1 MSVLCKYPVFAVAGL
16 LGLCGSAFAAPAI
29 SPADHD
35 ALQDQQ
41 KALLEQAKQQ
51 RLSLENSTTLTIP
64 NVTAST
70 EKDAVCFP
78 IQRLV
83 FHGADALSTA
93 ERNTIQ
99 QRYQNRCLDLAT
111 IHNAVK
117 ETTNAYLTRGFITSQ
132 AYLQEQDLS
141 GGTLIISVSEG
152 KIEAIRMEGE
162 TPLAIRMAFP
172 GLEGHRLNL
181 RDIEQGMEQLN
192 RLPSQQVAIDIQP
205 GKHAGSSIVYLRRTT
220 QSHPVTLSL
229 STDNSGQK
237 STGREQLS
245 TSLTI
250 DNPLR
255 LADRWWLTAS
265 RDSAFGHSYGSK
277 ALSGGMSLPYGYW
290 TLGYQYAWND
300 FFQPLPIG
308 DSAYRY
314 EGQSNTHR
322 LSLNRTLYRDGK
334 QKLAID
340 SALSRRRTE
349 NRMAN
354 QRLDVSS
361 PTVSSASIGL
371 SYSTT
376 LAGGYFTL
384 NPTLSHGLRSWGATD
399 DTGSNSGL
407 PRSEFRKFGIS
418 SSYFYPLTPS
428 LYFLTSLYGQTT
440 PDNLY
445 TSERISLGGEYS
457 VRGFKEQTLTGNR
470 GFYWRNELNWQ
481 VATLPLLG
489 DIAVTT
495 ALDSGWVAGKTGQ
508 VDGGNMT
515 GASVGLSASSRW
527 LSQSVSF
534 GVPLHYPGKL
544 HPDNAVVYWQVT
556 LPVTTFFN

>member
-1 MSVLCKYPVFAVAGL
+1 MCKTLSFISL
-16 LGLCGSAFAAPAI
+16 IFLSLSSSIFAATVI
-29 SPADHD
+29 SPTDRD
-35 ALQDQQ
+35 ALELQQ
-41 KALLEQAKQQ
+41 KSLLEQAKQQ

-64 NVTAST
+64 TVTAPT
-70 EKDAVCFP
+70 AKDAVCFP
-78 IQRLV
+78 IQKIA
-83 FHGADALSTA
+83 FHNADALSTKDRA
-93 ERNTIQ
+93 AIQ
-99 QRYQNRCLDLAT
+99 QRYQSRCLDLAT
-111 IHNAVK
+111 IHNVVR
-117 ETTNAYLTRGFITSQ
+117 ETTNTYLNRGFVTSQ

-141 GGTLIISVSEG
+141 SGTLIISVSEG

-162 TPLAIRMAFP
+162 TPLAIKMAFP
-172 GLEGHRLNL
+172 GLEGRILNL

-192 RLPSQQVAIDIQP
+192 RLPSRQVTIDIQP
-205 GKHAGSSIVYLRRTT
+205 GKQTGSSIVYLKRTT
-220 QSHPVTLSL
+220 HSRSVTLSL

-245 TSLTI
+245 THLTL

-265 RDSAFGHSYGSK
+265 RDSAFSHSYGSK

-300 FFQPLPIG
+300 FFQPIPIG
-308 DSAYRY
+308 SSAYRY

-334 QKLAID
+334 QKLALD
-340 SALSRRRTE
+340 GALSRRRTE
-349 NRMAN
+349 NRMAGE
-354 QRLDVSS
+354 RLEVSS
-361 PTVSSASIGL
+361 PTVSSASLGL

-376 LAGGYFTL
+376 LVGGYFTL
-384 NPTLSHGLRSWGATD
+384 NPMLSHGVRSWGATD
-399 DTGSNSGL
+399 DTKENRGL
-407 PRSEFRKFGIS
+407 PRSEFRKFSVS
-418 SSYFYPLTPS
+418 SSYFYPLAPS

-445 TSERISLGGEYS
+445 TSERVSLGGEYS

-481 VATLPLLG
+481 FTTLLFLG
-489 DIAVTT
+489 DIALTT
-495 ALDSGWVAGKTGQ
+495 ALDSGWIAGKAGK

-527 LSQSVSF
+527 VSQSVSL
-534 GVPLHYPGKL
+534 GVPLHFPDDL
-544 HPDNAVVYWQVT
+544 HPDNAVVYWQVS
-556 LPVTTFFN
+556 LPVTAFFD

>member
-1 MSVLCKYPVFAVAGL
+1 MCKTLSFISL
-16 LGLCGSAFAAPAI
+16 IFLSLSSSAFAATTI
-29 SPADHD
+29 SPTDRD
-35 ALQDQQ
+35 ALELQQ

-51 RLSLENSTTLTIP
+51 RLSLENSTILTIP
-64 NVTAST
+64 TVSAPTA
-70 EKDAVCFP
+70 KDAVCFS
-78 IQRLV
+78 IQHIA
-83 FHGADALSTA
+83 FQDADSLPTQDRAA
-93 ERNTIQ
+93 IQ

-111 IHNAVK
+111 IHNVVR
-117 ETTNAYLTRGFITSQ
+117 ETTNAYLNRGFITSQ
-132 AYLQEQDLS
+132 AYVQEQDLS
-141 GGTLIISVSEG
+141 SGTLIISVSEG
-152 KIEAIRMEGE
+152 KIEAIRMDGE
-162 TPLAIRMAFP
+162 TPMTIKMAFP
-172 GLEGHRLNL
+172 GLEGRILNL

-205 GKHAGSSIVYLRRTT
+205 GKQAGSSIVYLKRTT
-220 QSHPVTLSL
+220 KSRPVTVSL
-229 STDNSGQK
+229 SADNSGQK

-245 TSLTI
+245 THFTL

-265 RDSAFGHSYGSK
+265 RDSAFSHSYGSK
-277 ALSGGMSLPYGYW
+277 ALSGGVSLPYGYW

-300 FFQPLPIG
+300 FFQPIPIG
-308 DSAYRY
+308 SGAYRY

-334 QKLAID
+334 QKLALD

-349 NRMAN
+349 NRMAGE
-354 QRLDVSS
+354 RLGISS

-371 SYSTT
+371 SYSAT

-384 NPTLSHGLRSWGATD
+384 NPMLSHGLRSWGATD
-399 DTGSNSGL
+399 DNKENRGL
-407 PRSEFRKFGIS
+407 PRSEFRKFSVS
-418 SSYFYPLTPS
+418 SSYFYPLAPS
-428 LYFLTSLYGQTT
+428 LTFLTSLYGQTT

-470 GFYWRNELNWQ
+470 GFYWRNEVNWQ
-481 VATLPLLG
+481 FATLPLLG
-489 DIAVTT
+489 DIALTT
-495 ALDSGWVAGKTGQ
+495 AVDSGWIAGKTGK

-527 LSQSVSF
+527 VSQSVSL
-534 GVPLHYPGKL
+534 GVPLHFPDDL
-544 HPDNAVVYWQVT
+544 HPDNAVVYWQVS
-556 LPVTTFFN
+556 LPVTALFD

>member
-1 MSVLCKYPVFAVAGL
+1 MCKTLSFISL
-16 LGLCGSAFAAPAI
+16 IFLSLSSSAFAATTI
-29 SPADHD
+29 SPTDRD
-35 ALQDQQ
+35 ALELQQ

-51 RLSLENSTTLTIP
+51 RLSLENSTILTIP
-64 NVTAST
+64 TVSAPTA
-70 EKDAVCFP
+70 KDAVCFP
-78 IQRLV
+78 IQHIA
-83 FHGADALSTA
+83 FQDADALSMKDRA
-93 ERNTIQ
+93 TIQ

-111 IHNAVK
+111 IHNVVR
-117 ETTNAYLTRGFITSQ
+117 ETTNAYLNRGFVTSQ

-152 KIEAIRMEGE
+152 KIEAIRIDGE
-162 TPLAIRMAFP
+162 TPLAIKMAFP
-172 GLEGHRLNL
+172 GLEGRILNL

-205 GKHAGSSIVYLRRTT
+205 GKQAGSSIVYLKRTT
-220 QSHPVTLSL
+220 QSRPVTVSL
-229 STDNSGQK
+229 SADNSGQK

-245 TSLTI
+245 THFTL

-265 RDSAFGHSYGSK
+265 RDSAFSHSYGSK

-300 FFQPLPIG
+300 FFQPIPIG
-308 DSAYRY
+308 SSAYRY

-334 QKLAID
+334 QKLALD

-349 NRMAN
+349 NRMAGE
-354 QRLDVSS
+354 RLGISS

-384 NPTLSHGLRSWGATD
+384 NPMLSHGLRSWGATD
-399 DTGSNSGL
+399 DTKENRGL
-407 PRSEFRKFGIS
+407 PRSEFRKFSVS
-418 SSYFYPLTPS
+418 SSYFYPLAPS
-428 LYFLTSLYGQTT
+428 LTFLTSLYGQTT

-470 GFYWRNELNWQ
+470 GFYWRNEVNWQ
-481 VATLPLLG
+481 FTTLPLLG
-489 DIAVTT
+489 DIALTT
-495 ALDSGWVAGKTGQ
+495 AVDSGWIAGKTGK

-515 GASVGLSASSRW
+515 GASIGLSASSRW
-527 LSQSVSF
+527 VSQSVSL
-534 GVPLHYPGKL
+534 GVPLYFPDDL
-544 HPDNAVVYWQVT
+544 HPDNAVVYWQVS
-556 LPVTTFFN
+556 LPVTALLD